1 LVQRF
6 QTYIAPEVVVRR
18 QAPVRKAQ
26 TVTLPR
32 VDPERWAALCAG
44 LRVELEGRLVA
55 VGETLTASDLTLR
68 DGEEQAEREY
78 LLALDAY
85 AAAGKLLDD
94 AQDPPEFGGVA
105 ALIDIA
111 AVHFAVALARH
122 EGRAVPHPR
131 HPCFYNPLHGPANP
145 ALDMQRKPK
154 KKQRQAS
161 PQNRA
166 ADVPLCPECRVR
178 VKTNQPLDY
187 LATAV
192 SVKTGRRSEALVAIP
207 YFLVAREKSI
217 WAATGYGS
225 LPGSSDADLVRRVLA
240 GDYRKAKA
248 APGKARR
255 GLLGGR
261 RG

>member
-1 LVQRF
+1 MQRF

-32 VDPERWAALCAG
+32 VDPERWAALCAR
-44 LRVELEGRLVA
+44 LRIELEGRLVA
-55 VGETLTASDLTLR
+55 VGETLTAADLTLR
-68 DGEEQAEREY
+68 DGEEQAETEY

-111 AVHFAVALARH
+111 AAHFAVALARH
-122 EGRAVPHPR
+122 EGRTVPHPR
-131 HPCFYNPLHGPANP
+131 HACFYNPLHGSANP
-145 ALDMQRKPK
+145 ALDMHRKPK
-154 KKQRQAS
+154 KKQRQTS
-161 PQNRA
+161 PQNRT
-166 ADVPLCPECRVR
+166 ADIPLCPDCRSR

-192 SVKTGRRSEALVAIP
+192 SVKTGRRSHALVAIP
-207 YFLVAREKSI
+207 YFLVARERSI

-225 LPGSSDADLVRRVLA
+225 LPGSSDAELVRRVLA
-240 GDYRKAKA
+240 GEYRK
-248 APGKARR
+248 GKEALGQARRR

-261 RG
+261 RP